1 MPLENTHVPTAWQTL
16 IRTTPLY
23 LACSRL
29 LRTALFMEKEINK
42 HIRSI
47 GNHSRKG
54 LLCAL
59 KVRAA
64 PVFLLCGTTSPW
76 HRRQSPT
83 SLSQALQIAEHSSV
97 TWKMLNKGGFFFFIR
112 WYFPPHFFPLVS
124 KRALRHRGFWKG
136 ILPLGTHLMISTNA
150 YKSFFLLSQKQH
162 LVHVF
167 TAEKKW
173 RWSPPT

>member
-16 IRTTPLY
+16 IRTTTLY

-29 LRTALFMEKEINK
+29 IRTALFMEKEINK

-64 PVFLLCGTTSPW
+64 PVFALW
-76 HRRQSPT
+76 HNVP
-83 SLSQALQIAEHSSV
+83 LAQAPITHIIESGPANCRAQFCHLKDAKQR
-97 TWKMLNKGGFFFFIR
+97 WGFFFHTLIFSTT
-112 WYFPPHFFPLVS
+112 FFPLVS